1 MKTTTKITLGFI
13 GVLVVIIVVLAIVI
27 VIKNQKSKAKTPDSD
42 TPISADDVFD
52 KTSSSSANAV
62 TNAEVDAADRL
73 AAKLYRDM
81 DGLNLMGHDIDL
93 YEEVNLLSDRELSIL
108 NAVFNKKYGNGET
121 LIEWLD
127 AESFLWA
134 DNFGLDT
141 LVKSIINRLN
151 KI

>member
-1 MKTTTKITLGFI
+1 MKTTTKLTLGFI
-13 GVLVVIIVVLAIVI
+13 GALVLTIVVLAIVI
-27 VIKNQKSKAKTPDSD
+27 VVKNQKAKAKTPEND
-42 TPISADDVFD
+42 TPLKADDVFD
-52 KTSSSSANAV
+52 KTSSGNAAAV
-62 TNAEVDAADRL
+62 TDAEVDAADRL